1 LPNLETED
9 HRQRQTLRGL
19 TMRYSQSFIHTI
31 FEAPRE
37 AETPSHVFL
46 LRGSYIYPLAA
57 GIYSLLPLGNRV
69 TSKIRQI
76 IREELNAIE
85 GLELTMPVL
94 NPVELWKKTG
104 RYFDIGDELIR
115 FKDRRDRE
123 FVLAMTHEEVV
134 TDIAKQ
140 FIRSYRDL
148 PVMLYQIQTKIRDEA
163 RPRAGLL
170 RVREFF
176 MKDAY
181 SFHRDFEDL
190 DAYYPKIFNA
200 YLRIFARCGITSVPI
215 EADSGIMGGT
225 GSHEFMLE
233 SPSGEDR
240 FVVCPGCGYRA
251 NTEKAVGTKPKCDLP
266 TDTPASMEKVHT
278 PEIKTIAD
286 LMRFFNSSEQR
297 FLKSVAYVADDN
309 LVLAVIRGDFNV
321 SATKLAN
328 HLKAVH
334 LDYAPENALAK
345 KGLHPGFL
353 APVGLKGVR
362 VVLDNSISDRIAYI
376 AGANEPDMHYRN
388 VLPGRDFEWT
398 DVADIAEVREGDR
411 CAVCGAASLEIR
423 RGIELGHTF
432 KLGTKYTAPDS
443 MDVTFL
449 DSSGEQKRVVMGC
462 YGIGVER
469 LMASIIEQWHD
480 DSGIK
485 FPVTVAPYQLII
497 SPLGNTPEILETAER
512 IYSNLSAEYEVLYD
526 DREESPG
533 VKLKDAD
540 LIGIPVRLVVSRKL
554 QKTGEIE
561 IKVRQ
566 TGVVKIC
573 PEKELQATLK
583 MMVKDLQPSLEALP
597 YMPE

>member
-1 LPNLETED
+1 
-9 HRQRQTLRGL
+9 
-19 TMRYSQSFIHTI
+19 MRYSQAFIHTL

-37 AETPSHVFL
+37 AETASHIFL
-46 LRGSYIYPLAA
+46 LRGSYMYPLAA

-69 TSKIRQI
+69 TTKIRRI
-76 IREELNAIE
+76 IREELNAIG

-104 RYFDIGDELIR
+104 RYFDIGEELIR

-181 SFHRDFEDL
+181 SFHRDFDDL

-200 YLRIFARCGITSVPI
+200 YLRIFARCGIDSVPI

-225 GSHEFMLE
+225 GSHEFMLDA
-233 SPSGEDR
+233 PSGEDR
-240 FVVCPGCGYRA
+240 FVVCPACGYRA
-251 NTEKAVGTKPKCDLP
+251 NTEKATGVKPQREP
-266 TDTPASMEKVHT
+266 PADRPPSMEKVHT
-278 PEIKTIAD
+278 PGIKTIAD
-286 LMRFFNSSEQR
+286 LMQFFNSSEQF
-297 FLKSVAYVADDN
+297 FLKTVAYVADEK

-334 LDYAPENALAK
+334 LDYAPENVLAA
-345 KGLHPGFL
+345 KGLHGGFL
-353 APVGLKGVR
+353 APIRIKDLR
-362 VVLDNSISDRIAYI
+362 IVLDTSISDSVAYI
-376 AGANEPDMHYRN
+376 SGANEPDMHFKN
-388 VLPGRDFEWT
+388 VLPGRDFEWSESI
-398 DVADIAEVREGDR
+398 DIAEVREGDR
-411 CAVCGAASLEIR
+411 CAVCGAAELETR

-443 MDVTFL
+443 MDVTYL
-449 DSSGEQKRVVMGC
+449 DGSGEQNRVVMGC

-469 LMASIIEQWHD
+469 LMASVVEKWHD
-480 DSGIK
+480 DAGIQ
-485 FPVTVAPYQLII
+485 FPISVAPFHIII
-497 SPLGNTPEILETAER
+497 SPLGKKPELIEMAER
-512 IYSNLSAEYEVLYD
+512 VYSSLEGRYEVLFD
-526 DREESPG
+526 DRDESAG

-540 LIGIPVRLVVSRKL
+540 LIGIPLRIVVSQKL
-554 QKTGEIE
+554 QKTGEVE

-566 TGVVKIC
+566 TGQIKFC
-573 PEKELQATLK
+573 PEKDLPRTLETIA
-583 MMVKDLQPSLEALP
+583 DSLQPTVEALP
-597 YMPE
+597 YMPEDL

>member
-1 LPNLETED
+1 
-9 HRQRQTLRGL
+9 
-19 TMRYSQSFIHTI
+19 MRYSQAFIHTL

-37 AETPSHVFL
+37 AETASHIFL

-57 GIYSLLPLGNRV
+57 GLYSLLPLGDRV
-69 TSKIRQI
+69 TKKIKRI
-76 IREELNAIE
+76 IREELNAIG
-85 GLELTMPVL
+85 GLEITMPVV
-94 NPVELWKKTG
+94 NPAELWKKTR
-104 RYFDIGDELIR
+104 RYFDIGQELIR
-115 FKDRRDRE
+115 FKDRKDRE

-140 FIRSYRDL
+140 FVRSYRDL

-181 SFHRDFEDL
+181 SFHRDFDDL

-200 YLRIFARCGITSVPI
+200 YLRIFARCGINAVPI

-251 NTEKAVGTKPKCDLP
+251 NTEKAVGVKPAHGLP
-266 TDTPASMEKVHT
+266 VDTPPALERVHT
-278 PEIKTIAD
+278 PDVKTIAD
-286 LMRFFNSSEQR
+286 LMRFFNSCEQH
-297 FLKSVAYVADDN
+297 FLKTVAYVADEN

-334 LDYAPENALAK
+334 LDFAPEKILSD
-345 KGLHPGFL
+345 KGLHAGFL
-353 APVGLKGVR
+353 APVGVKGVR
-362 VVLDNSISDRIAYI
+362 TVLDTSITDGNAYI

-388 VLPGRDFEWT
+388 VLPGRDFELT
-398 DVADIAEVREGDR
+398 EAADIAEVREGDR
-411 CAVCGAASLEIR
+411 CAVCGAADLEIR
-423 RGIELGHTF
+423 RGVELGHTF
-432 KLGTKYTAPDS
+432 KLGTKYTAADS
-443 MDVTFL
+443 MDVTYL
-449 DSSGEQKRVVMGC
+449 GSSGEQNRVVMGC

-469 LMASIIEQWHD
+469 LMASVVERWHD
-480 DSGIK
+480 DSGIQ
-485 FPVTVAPYQLII
+485 FPFAIAPFHIVV
-497 SPLGNTPEILETAER
+497 SALGKKPEILEMAER
-512 IYSNLSAEYEVLYD
+512 IYSELGAAYEVLYD
-526 DREESPG
+526 DRDESAG

-540 LIGIPVRLVVSRKL
+540 LIGVPVRIVVSQKL
-554 QKTGEIE
+554 QKTGEVE
-561 IKVRQ
+561 IKIRQ
-566 TGVVKIC
+566 TAEVRIC
-573 PEKELQATLK
+573 PVKDLQPTIEAIL
-583 MMVKDLQPSLEALP
+583 KDLQPSLKGLP

>member
-1 LPNLETED
+1 
-9 HRQRQTLRGL
+9 
-19 TMRYSQSFIHTI
+19 MRYSEAFIHTI

-37 AETPSHVFL
+37 AETASHIFL
-46 LRGSYIYPLAA
+46 IRGSYIYPLAA
-57 GIYSLLPLGNRV
+57 GVYSLLPLAHRV
-69 TSKIRQI
+69 TSKIRRI
-76 IREELNAIE
+76 IREELNAIA

-94 NPVELWKKTG
+94 NPVELWKKSG

-190 DAYYPKIFNA
+190 DAYYPKVYNA
-200 YLRIFARCGITSVPI
+200 YLRIFARCGINSVPI

-251 NTEKAVGTKPKCDLP
+251 NTEKAVGVKPERDP
-266 TDTPASMEKVHT
+266 SPGTHPSMQKVHT
-278 PEIKTIAD
+278 ADIKTIAD
-286 LMRFFNSSEQR
+286 LMRFFDSSDEQ
-297 FLKSVAYVADDN
+297 FLKTVAYVADDD
-309 LVLAVIRGDFNV
+309 LVLAVVRGDFNV

-334 LDYAPENALAK
+334 LDYAPENVLSE

-353 APVGLKGVR
+353 APVNLKGIR
-362 VVLDNSISDRIAYI
+362 IILDTSISNLVAFI
-376 AGANEPDMHYRN
+376 AGANEPDMHYKN
-388 VLPGRDFEWT
+388 VVPGRDFEWT
-398 DVADIAEVREGDR
+398 DSADIAEVREGDT
-411 CAVCGAASLEIR
+411 CATCEAARLEIR

-432 KLGTKYTAPDS
+432 KLGTKYTAQDS
-443 MDVTFL
+443 MDVTYL
-449 DSSGEQKRVVMGC
+449 DNFGEQKRVVMGC

-469 LMASIIEQWHD
+469 LMASVVEKWHD
-480 DSGIK
+480 DSGIQ
-485 FPVTVAPYQLII
+485 FPYTVAPYEIII
-497 SPLGNTPEILETAER
+497 SPLGNSPDILETAER
-512 IYSNLSAEYEVLYD
+512 IYSKLSPGYEILYD
-526 DREESPG
+526 DRNESAG

-540 LIGIPVRLVVSRKL
+540 LLGIPIRIVVSKKL
-554 QKTGEIE
+554 QKTGEVE
-561 IKVRQ
+561 IKVRR
-566 TGVVKIC
+566 TGLVSIC
-573 PEKELQATLK
+573 PEKDLEAMLEKIVL
-583 MMVKDLQPSLEALP
+583 DLQPSLEALP
-597 YMPE
+597 LMPE